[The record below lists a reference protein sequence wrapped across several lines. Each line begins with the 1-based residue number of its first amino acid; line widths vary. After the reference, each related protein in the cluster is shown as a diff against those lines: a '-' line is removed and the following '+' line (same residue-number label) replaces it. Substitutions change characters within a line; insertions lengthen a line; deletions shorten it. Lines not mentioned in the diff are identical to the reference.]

1 MNSQSKPA
9 HFEYPDSAGY
19 PDGSGFLDEGT
30 APTLA
35 LETEDAV
42 VSVDRPSA
50 DADSEL
56 VVRRDDEKRVWA
68 ATVGGPARCV
78 DDSVTAVGS
87 WKRRLDAR
95 GPVPVGAVDRSD
107 DAGNGAATALPDLAG
122 RDEPHHAH
130 VVAIGGGATQ
140 CGPARTSSCKSAVEP
155 EVRTVQVLPPSRELV
170 IVPPRPTATTVE
182 PSAAIRWRNSPVPG
196 VRGVQFTPSGELRI
210 VPARPHARNC
220 VSLFTMS

>member
-68 ATVGGPARCV
+68 ATVGGRDVADIRFDIV
-78 DDSVTAVGS
+78 D
-87 WKRRLDAR
+87 
-95 GPVPVGAVDRSD
+95 
-107 DAGNGAATALPDLAG
+107 G
-122 RDEPHHAH
+122 R
-130 VVAIGGGATQ
+130 I
-140 CGPARTSSCKSAVEP
+140 
-155 EVRTVQVLPPSRELV
+155 V
-170 IVPPRPTATTVE
+170 IASTTVE
-182 PSAAIRWRNSPVPG
+182 PEFRGRGIADELIAYALDDVRDRGMHVTVYCPTVARFIAENGQFSDLIDPVYPG
-196 VRGVQFTPSGELRI
+196 R
-210 VPARPHARNC
+210 
-220 VSLFTMS
+220 